1 MTERTLAGGLT
12 VVHSADRVAF
22 RFPSGTGVC
31 FDRRGHRAASS
42 LLFGTGP
49 VRIDVSLQPASI
61 VLEVDAAARDE
72 GIDPNRWRTAVL
84 HELRQWWPQLQW
96 CEVQPNVL
104 VAAVGAITHPVLGHV
119 YREGRQPLAE
129 VPRWATDVLRCDTVQ
144 AAAEALAPGATRRL
158 TKALAES
165 LLGAGDNDPTTLGPL
180 AAASVGRD
188 LCTVD
193 ELANLLS
200 VPNAAGPDRLPSV
213 DELASARQALGL
225 YPAGRRAALLDDTTR
240 HHDMRELAEVGK
252 YLWWARDKVERPLP
266 LRLRELRERCRH
278 HVPVIADRPAGGA
291 AGRTAGRF
299 TDSDPAYPANPADQA
314 GTDAF
319 VARASAPAPRRR
331 TPAAPAGAAP
341 VAAPH
346 LDAQPHLDTQPHLD
360 AQPVLRPRPAAFAA
374 PRVRLPGRTP
384 DRWPVPAALL
394 QVHQV
399 RYEGLSFS
407 VPTSRN
413 ELATWGAILRNC
425 LGDFARAA
433 ASQASWLIGIERDDR
448 LIGCVEV
455 NPAALQVR
463 QALGPRNQPLP
474 DAVHRATIALLRR
487 HGIIN

>member
-1 MTERTLAGGLT
+1 M
-12 VVHSADRVAF
+12 HSADRVAF

-96 CEVQPNVL
+96 CEVQPHVL

-158 TKALAES
+158 TKALTES
-165 LLGAGDNDPTTLGPL
+165 LLGAGDNGPTTLGPL

-278 HVPVIADRPAGGA
+278 HVPVITDRPAGA
-291 AGRTAGRF
+291 ASGRRTGR
-299 TDSDPAYPANPADQA
+299 PANHDTADTDTFVGQA
-314 GTDAF
+314 P
-319 VARASAPAPRRR
+319 SEAPAPRRR
-331 TPAAPAGAAP
+331 TPATAAGTAGAAP
-341 VAAPH
+341 VAAPR
-346 LDAQPHLDTQPHLD
+346 LDAH
-360 AQPVLRPRPAAFAA
+360 PVLHPRPAAFAA

-394 QVHQV
+394 PVHQV